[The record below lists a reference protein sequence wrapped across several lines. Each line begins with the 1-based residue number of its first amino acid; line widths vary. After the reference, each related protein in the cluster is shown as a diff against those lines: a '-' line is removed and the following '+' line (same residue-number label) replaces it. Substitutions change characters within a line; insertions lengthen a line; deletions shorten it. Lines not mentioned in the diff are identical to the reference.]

1 MLESIRTAVC
11 SAVFFLFSNCF
22 WAVGQVLPEWVV
34 RLIENECEGGTKNPE
49 EMGLYFLELMRK
61 PMDLN
66 TAGRERLSEFPLLTP
81 FMVESLLDYRDEY
94 GALASYA
101 ELSLVDGFDS
111 LKVERMSPFVTIG
124 DPSLQQDFAGM
135 PPEVSNSV
143 ILRSRISF
151 KRSGEDMYGSPF
163 YRYLRYGI
171 EAGDVARAG
180 FTAESDPGEKGFPD
194 FASVF
199 LEISGIPLSA
209 DGRSGISRIVAGDY
223 SLRFGQGLA
232 LWTGFSMNALSQPS
246 SVIRGNP
253 GVRPY
258 TSSAESGFFRGGA
271 VTMNLFTRVGVTA
284 FVSSRYRDA
293 RVENDYFVTMP
304 DDGVHDSDRAL
315 DAKWQLKET
324 VGGANV
330 TFDGRNFRLGLTAL
344 AYGFDKKDGRRKSYY
359 NEHLSYDGTQF
370 NLAADFVFSVLGARL
385 FGEVAVDRKM
395 HLAAIA
401 GAVCPVSS
409 EWEFSVSGRYYDYRY
424 VAMYSGAYC
433 NSSCNNEAGGTV
445 VLRYTPGRSLLFTA
459 GAAYTHYPHHR
470 FGVRGPSDVMKI
482 SAECDWNLLERHN
495 LHFRTSYSAD
505 NGKESSV
512 LRLRGDYTFTL
523 NPVLSLISRIETS
536 LLPEDSG
543 LLAYVELRYAALS
556 GKLRCA
562 VRTTGFSTGEW
573 AARIYCY
580 EMGIPGSFSVPA
592 YYGKGTGLYAVVTY
606 KPVRWFSA
614 SMKCSGA
621 IYSDRARDNLR
632 LNLQLNLLF

>member
-22 WAVGQVLPEWVV
+22 GAVGQILPEWVV
-34 RLIENECEGGTKNPE
+34 RMIENECEGGTKDPE
-49 EMGLYFLELMRK
+49 EMGLYFLDLMRK

-81 FMVESLLDYRDEY
+81 FMVESLMDYREEY
-94 GALASYA
+94 GYVTSYA

-111 LKVERMSPFVTIG
+111 LKVERMIPFVTIG
-124 DPSLQQDFAGM
+124 NPLLQQNVSGR

-143 ILRSRISF
+143 ILRSRISL

-171 EAGDVARAG
+171 EVGDVARAG
-180 FTAESDPGEKGFPD
+180 VTAESDPGEKGFPD

-209 DGRSGISRIVAGDY
+209 DGRFGISRIVAGDY
-223 SLRFGQGLA
+223 SMRFGQGLA
-232 LWTGFSMNALSQPS
+232 LWTGFSMNSLSQPS
-246 SVIRGNP
+246 SVIRNNP
-253 GVRPY
+253 GVRSY
-258 TSSAESGFFRGGA
+258 TSSGESGFFRGGA
-271 VTMNLFTRVGVTA
+271 ATLKLFGKIGMTV
-284 FVSSRYRDA
+284 FVSSRYRDG
-293 RVENDYFVTMP
+293 RIEGDSFVTMP
-304 DDGVHDSDRAL
+304 EDGMHDSDRAIE
-315 DAKWQLKET
+315 AKWQLKET
-324 VGGANV
+324 AGGVNV
-330 TFDGRNFRLGLTAL
+330 SMAGKSFRMGITAL
-344 AYGFDKKDGRRKSYY
+344 AYGFDKKDGRKKSYY
-359 NEHLSYDGTQF
+359 NDHISYDGTQF
-370 NLAADFVFSVLGARL
+370 NLAADFVVSVMGSRI
-385 FGEVAVDRKM
+385 FGEVAVDRGL

-401 GAVCPVSS
+401 GAVYPVSS

-445 VLRYTPGRSLLFTA
+445 VLRYAPGRNLLFTA
-459 GAAYTHYPHHR
+459 GAAYTYYPHHR
-470 FGVRGPSDVMKI
+470 FGVRGPSDVLKV
-482 SAECDWNLLERHN
+482 SAECDWSLSEHHN

-512 LRLRGDYTFTL
+512 FRLRGEYTFSL
-523 NPVLSLISRIETS
+523 NPALSLISRLETS
-536 LLPEDSG
+536 LLPGDWG
-543 LLAYVELRYAALS
+543 MLAYAELRYAGLS

-562 VRTTGFSTGEW
+562 VRASCFSAEEW
-573 AARIYCY
+573 ASRIYCY
-580 EMGIPGSFSVPA
+580 EMGIPGTFSVPA